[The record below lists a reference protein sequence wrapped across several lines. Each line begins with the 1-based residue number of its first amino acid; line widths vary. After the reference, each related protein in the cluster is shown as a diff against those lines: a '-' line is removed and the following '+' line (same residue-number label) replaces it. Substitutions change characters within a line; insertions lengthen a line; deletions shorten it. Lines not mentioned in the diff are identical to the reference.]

1 MRFPIFEYTFFFN
14 FFFLIFFS
22 FQNPMAQIEE
32 EKKEHQHKMLKMEK
46 EMEDVFERKVRE
58 KQQKLKDS
66 ETDLERRHKESKEK
80 LDQQKRELEAR
91 LAAFEQV
98 CNVYSTIILYF
109 DGKY

>member
-1 MRFPIFEYTFFFN
+1 
-14 FFFLIFFS
+14 
-22 FQNPMAQIEE
+22 MAQIEE

-98 CNVYSTIILYF
+98 CNVCSTIILYF
-109 DGKY
+109 DGKYVEVESTNLT